1 MKQRAIIVLI
11 YLAIGQI
18 VSAQDSTVKKSPF
31 TFSAYADVYAG
42 IDFTKPANQ
51 NRPSFIYNFNRDRE
65 FTVNLA
71 YAKIAYDG
79 GRVRANLA
87 LSAGTYMN
95 ANYAA
100 EPATLQHLLE
110 ANIGVKLSKQK
121 DLWLDLGIMPS
132 HIGFESAVGKDN
144 WTLTR
149 SLLAENSP
157 YFESG
162 AKLSYGSDNGKW
174 NLAVLALNG
183 WQRITRVPGNTLLS
197 GGAQLSFKPT
207 AKVTLNYSNF
217 IGTDKPDSNRLI
229 RTYHNFYGIFQMNA
243 QWGLTAGFDIGTE
256 QKPAGQSGNS
266 NWYSPVM
273 ILRYT
278 PSAQWAFAARGE
290 YFSDPDQVI
299 IGTGTPNGFRTF
311 GASVNADWWVIPNAV
326 LRVEYRWLQSK
337 DAIFVKNNVPQQGN
351 QGLTF
356 TAAVSF

>member
-1 MKQRAIIVLI
+1 MKQGVLMI
-11 YLAIGQI
+11 LLGIAVYGKA
-18 VSAQDSTVKKSPF
+18 VAQDSTAKKSPF
-31 TFSAYADVYAG
+31 TFSIYADVYAG
-42 IDFTKPANQ
+42 YDFTKPASQ

-71 YAKIAYDG
+71 YAKAAYDG

-87 LSAGTYMN
+87 LAAGTYVN
-95 ANYAA
+95 ANYVA

-110 ANIGVKLSKQK
+110 ANIGVKLSRKK
-121 DLWLDLGIMPS
+121 NLWLDLGIMPS

-174 NLAVLALNG
+174 NAAVLALNG

-207 AKVTLNYSNF
+207 STVTLNYSNF

-229 RTYHNFYGIFQMNA
+229 RTYHNFYGIFQMSPA
-243 QWGLTAGFDIGTE
+243 WGLTAGFDLGTE
-256 QKPAGQSGNS
+256 QKQMGQSGS
-266 NWYSPVM
+266 NTWYGPVM

-278 PSAQWAFAARGE
+278 PSAQWAFAGRGE
-290 YFSDPDQVI
+290 YFSDPNQVI
-299 IGTGTPNGFRTF
+299 IATGTPNGFKTF
-311 GASVNADWWVIPNAV
+311 GASINADWWVIPNAV

-337 DAIFVKNNVPQQGN
+337 DAIFVKNNVAQQGN
-351 QGLTF
+351 QCLTF